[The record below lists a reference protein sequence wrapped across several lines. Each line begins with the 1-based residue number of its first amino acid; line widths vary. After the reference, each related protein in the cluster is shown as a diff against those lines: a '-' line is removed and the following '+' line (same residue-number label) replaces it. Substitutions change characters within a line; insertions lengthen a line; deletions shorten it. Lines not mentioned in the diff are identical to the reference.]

1 MFQFKINDYIMYGTT
16 GVCQVMG
23 ITEEQF
29 LDDEARDYYVLN
41 PVYSNQTTIKIPVQT
56 QLNARYLHSKDEVAD
71 FIKKM
76 PSNELFWIDDER
88 QRHQTFKSM
97 LKKLDCESLIMLINS
112 IYSYKNKIVTP
123 SKKVSKQDEEIM
135 KVAEHLLNQEFATI
149 LGIEPSEVTDYIL
162 EQVSH

>member
-41 PVYSNQTTIKIPVQT
+41 PVYSNQTTIKIPVQP
-56 QLNARYLHSKDEVAD
+56 QLNARDLHSKDEVAD

-97 LKKLDCESLIMLINS
+97 LKN
-112 IYSYKNKIVTP
+112 
-123 SKKVSKQDEEIM
+123 
-135 KVAEHLLNQEFATI
+135 
-149 LGIEPSEVTDYIL
+149 
-162 EQVSH
+162 